1 MAAPERLS
9 HADVEGLRVGRFGGK
24 INTTCILWR
33 IGDTLIDT
41 GPPSEWRRVLRFA
54 AERPVRR
61 VVVTHHHEDHAGNL
75 ARLAAEAAGPDGRTV
90 EILAPRESLEPLAE
104 GFPLQLYR
112 RVIWG
117 RPARVR
123 AAPLPRAVEL
133 AAGGELLPVLLPGHS
148 PDMTCFVEPRRRV
161 LLSADLYVAR
171 HQRYLR
177 ADESLGG
184 ILDSLRRALHLD
196 FDTLLCAHRGVV
208 KDGKARLRQKL
219 EYFEQLCGRAAQ
231 LAAGGLE
238 VAGITRRLLGPE
250 DSVSRISLMH
260 YSKRNLIRGCLEAA
274 GGAGRGPETSRRH
287 AGPPGP

>member
-1 MAAPERLS
+1 MAIHERLR

-41 GPPSEWRRVLRFA
+41 GPPSEWRHVLRFA

-75 ARLAAEAAGPDGRTV
+75 ARLATAGIGPEGRQV
-90 EILAPRESLEPLAE
+90 QILAPRQSLAPLAE

-123 AAPLPRAVEL
+123 AAPLAEAIEL
-133 AAGGELLPVLLPGHS
+133 ADGEALEPVLLPGHS

-161 LLSADLYVAR
+161 LFSADLYVAR
-171 HQRYLR
+171 RQRYLR

-184 ILDSLRRALHLD
+184 ILGSLRRALELD

-208 KDGKARLRQKL
+208 ADGKPRLRQKL
-219 EYFEQLCGRAAQ
+219 DYFEELCGRAAE
-231 LAAGGLE
+231 LAAGGLA
-238 VAGITRRLLGPE
+238 VGAIARRLLGPE
-250 DSVSRISLMH
+250 DSVSRISLLH

-274 GGAGRGPETSRRH
+274 VGAG
-287 AGPPGP
+287 